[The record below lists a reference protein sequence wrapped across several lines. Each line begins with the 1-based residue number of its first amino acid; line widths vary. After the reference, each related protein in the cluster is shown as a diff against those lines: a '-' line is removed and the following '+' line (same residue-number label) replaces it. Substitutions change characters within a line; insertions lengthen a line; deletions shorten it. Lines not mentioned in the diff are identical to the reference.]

1 MRKNIFLIALTVL
14 MAAPAAQAQ
23 FDETNNLFY
32 HTLRTPQSN
41 IYNPAFFPTNN
52 TFYIMLPGVD
62 VQFGSPLSMNNIIYY
77 DRPSNRTVI
86 DPNRILSSLEEEND
100 FRLGADVNLVGFGF
114 NVKNTYINFN
124 TRLVNHIGVGL
135 PISTINALLEG
146 NVGDDNNPRPVVEI
160 VNGDILNATSY
171 LETSIGVAQRFE
183 PINLTV
189 GLRAKVLYGIAN
201 VQTDN
206 TKIVLNTDPALD
218 SVSASIYYQIQSATF
233 APYDTTQ
240 KKFLFNVGDLFNIG
254 QANTGF
260 SFDIGARY
268 DFGPFT
274 FSLAI
279 NDLSAGIHWK
289 NNVTT
294 WTPSNGQGVI
304 TFNGLSVNSMLDNGS
319 FNIDSLTA
327 YLQNQINGMTPH
339 RVADGDYWFSIPT
352 KFNLGASYSFAKIFR
367 AGFLFHGQLDRGLF
381 CKSNS
386 LSFGKEAPNTFRW
399 NTTLSIGANLFNWVE
414 VIAANSFVNDGSSF
428 DVLNPGVGIVLT
440 PGTVFQ
446 VYLMADYLSS
456 FYLTDSK
463 AFNLKFGLNLL
474 FGKGSR
480 SIIEE
485 TAARF

>member
-1 MRKNIFLIALTVL
+1 MRKHIVLIALTVL
-14 MAAPAAQAQ
+14 MAAPAARAQ

-41 IYNPAFFPTNN
+41 LLNPALFPTNN

-62 VQFGSPLSMNNIIYY
+62 FQFGSPLSMNNIIYY
-77 DRPSNRTVI
+77 DRTSEHTVI
-86 DPNRILSSLEEEND
+86 DLNRILSSLEKDND
-100 FRLGADVNLVGFGF
+100 FRLGADVNLLGFGF
-114 NVKNTYINFN
+114 KVGNTFINFN
-124 TRLVNHIGVGL
+124 TRLVNHIGLGL

-146 NVGDDNNPRPVVEI
+146 NIGDDNMPRPVVEI

-171 LETSIGVAQRFE
+171 FEAGIGVAHRFE

-189 GLRAKVLYGIAN
+189 GLRAKYLYGVAN

-206 TKIVLNTDPALD
+206 TKIVLNTDPAID

-240 KKFLFNVGDLFNIG
+240 KKFIFNAGDLLKLG
-254 QANTGF
+254 QANSGF

-268 DFGPFT
+268 DLGPFT

-294 WTPSNGQGVI
+294 WTPSGGQGVI
-304 TFNGLSVNSMLDNGS
+304 TFNGLNINSMIDNGT
-319 FNIDSLTA
+319 FNTDSLTD
-327 YLQNQINGMTPH
+327 YLREQLDGMTPH
-339 RVADGDYWFSIPT
+339 RVEDGDYWFAIPT

-386 LSFGKEAPNTFRW
+386 LAFGQEVQNTFRW
-399 NTTLSIGANLFNWVE
+399 NTTLSVGANLFNWVE

-428 DVLNPGVGIVLT
+428 DVLNPGVGLVLT
-440 PGTVFQ
+440 PATIFQ
-446 VYLMADYLSS
+446 VYVMADYLSS

-463 AFNLKFGLNLL
+463 ALNVKFGINLL

-480 SIIEE
+480 TVIEE
-485 TAARF
+485 TTQN

>member
-86 DPNRILSSLEEEND
+86 DLNRILSSLEEEND

-279 NDLSAGIHWK
+279 NDL
-289 NNVTT
+289 
-294 WTPSNGQGVI
+294 
-304 TFNGLSVNSMLDNGS
+304 F
-319 FNIDSLTA
+319 
-327 YLQNQINGMTPH
+327 
-339 RVADGDYWFSIPT
+339 IP
-352 KFNLGASYSFAKIFR
+352 
-367 AGFLFHGQLDRGLF
+367 
-381 CKSNS
+381 KS
-386 LSFGKEAPNTFRW
+386 
-399 NTTLSIGANLFNWVE
+399 
-414 VIAANSFVNDGSSF
+414 
-428 DVLNPGVGIVLT
+428 
-440 PGTVFQ
+440 
-446 VYLMADYLSS
+446 
-456 FYLTDSK
+456 
-463 AFNLKFGLNLL
+463 
-474 FGKGSR
+474 
-480 SIIEE
+480 
-485 TAARF
+485 